1 LGKIRELL
9 RWSLV
14 ATTNPLYEL
23 YKDDKY
29 FDKNSLKWF
38 NEKINLCLNKTNN
51 LTEATRY
58 YYLFF
63 GTMGDNFLTKT
74 DRTTMY
80 YGLEARSPFCDY
92 RWIEFASKIPTKWK
106 VSIWGGTK
114 LIMLTLIK
122 DIIPKKILHRKK
134 QGFTPPFFKYIK
146 QNEQYILKYIKSN
159 IPKGILPR
167 GVVSVIDDKKQS
179 GEDLY
184 FDILLKT
191 YLFTLWYKKWIKN

>member
-1 LGKIRELL
+1 
-9 RWSLV
+9 
-14 ATTNPLYEL
+14 
-23 YKDDKY
+23 
-29 FDKNSLKWF
+29 
-38 NEKINLCLNKTNN
+38 
-51 LTEATRY
+51 
-58 YYLFF
+58 
-63 GTMGDNFLTKT
+63 
-74 DRTTMY
+74 
-80 YGLEARSPFCDY
+80 
-92 RWIEFASKIPTKWK
+92 

-122 DIIPKKILHRKK
+122 DNIPKKILNRKK

-159 IPKGILPR
+159 ISKGILPR
-167 GVVSVIDDKKQS
+167 GVVSLIDDKKQS